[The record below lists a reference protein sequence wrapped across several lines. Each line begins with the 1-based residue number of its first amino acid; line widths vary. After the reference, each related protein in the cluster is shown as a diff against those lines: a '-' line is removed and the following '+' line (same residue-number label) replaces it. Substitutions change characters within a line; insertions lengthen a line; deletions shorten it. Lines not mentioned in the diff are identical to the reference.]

1 MPIAQNYSSTGYRHD
16 VDMPTLRER
25 KKDATRQALHE
36 AVLRLA
42 VERGWDAVTV
52 EAVADQANVSRRT
65 FSNYFANKEEA
76 LFHADLQRIERLLS
90 QFRARPRS
98 EPAWRALTVTA
109 ASQYADLDEID
120 PKWMAQMRLV
130 RMHPALL
137 AQQVATQLTL
147 EEELATEIAARSP
160 AADDAEMRARV
171 MAATF
176 LATIRTVV
184 VLWTTQDRN
193 ERLSTA
199 INAGLKAAGERFR

>member
-1 MPIAQNYSSTGYRHD
+1 
-16 VDMPTLRER
+16 
-25 KKDATRQALHE
+25 
-36 AVLRLA
+36 
-42 VERGWDAVTV
+42 
-52 EAVADQANVSRRT
+52 
-65 FSNYFANKEEA
+65 
-76 LFHADLQRIERLLS
+76 
-90 QFRARPRS
+90 
-98 EPAWRALTVTA
+98 
-109 ASQYADLDEID
+109 
-120 PKWMAQMRLV
+120 
-130 RMHPALL
+130 MHPALL

-199 INAGLKAAGERFR
+199 INAGLKVAGEKFR

>member
-1 MPIAQNYSSTGYRHD
+1 MPIAQNHSSTGYRQH

-42 VERGWDAVTV
+42 VDRGWDAVTV

-76 LFHADLQRIERLLS
+76 LFHGDLQRIERLLS

-98 EPAWRALTVTA
+98 EPAWRALTATA

-199 INAGLKAAGERFR
+199 INAGLKVAGEKFR